1 MKYLNNLRMKF
12 FGGFTLGLSLVFVAL
27 NAPAQTTNK
36 FSFQNLNLAIPDG
49 SGSGLSSTTNL
60 TSTVGSLSA
69 ARVRL
74 TMAGEFNGDLYA
86 YLRHVTPGG
95 TNIVVLLNRPGRSAT
110 NSHGYDGAGLDVTL
124 DDSAVNDI
132 HLYGNITNLPAGSPL
147 VGRWQPDG
155 RKISPTVVLDTSARN
170 TSLNSFSS
178 MTASGD
184 WTLFVADVEPGG
196 TNMLTGWELE
206 IVGTGV
212 SPVTWPTPA
221 DIFYGTALGATQL
234 NASSSVPGTF
244 AYNPPTGTVLSAG
257 SNQTLSV
264 IFTPTD
270 LASYAS
276 VTNTVN
282 INVQKKTLTIAANN
296 TNKVYGQTIA
306 LAGTGFTSSGL
317 ANADTVTSV
326 TLTSAGT
333 AATATVAG
341 GPYAIVPSA
350 AVGSGLANYSISYAN
365 GTLAITPAGTVGI
378 VSASRNPARPGESLT
393 LSFAMSAVAPGS
405 GNPSGT
411 VQFRLDGGSLGSAS
425 LTAGVASF
433 DTAAIG
439 FGAHAVVAEY
449 SGDGN
454 FNGATNAL
462 GTNLVINTPPI
473 AVADSVTRSLTNELK
488 IRISNLLGN
497 DVESDATD
505 AIRLVSVGTS
515 SVLSGTIVSNG
526 LWLYYTPP
534 VGNTNA
540 DSFTYSIADT
550 LGGSST
556 GTVNITTRLDAA
568 PSLTLRVTPLA
579 GGNYLIQFDGF
590 PNGTYDVEAA
600 TALNPANW
608 QTWVTTNTDANGMI
622 TLIDTSSNGA
632 PAKYYRTL
640 YRY

>member
-515 SVLSGTIVSNG
+515 SVLGGTIVSNG